1 MPRFGSMLPQLFFDI
16 HTMDRFFMFIA
27 TGAYSGYLPKAPGTW
42 GSAVGVLL
50 WLVLGR
56 MALLPFLA
64 VVGMLF
70 IVGIFS
76 AGAAEKIV
84 DRGDPGLVVIDE
96 IVGQLIALTAVPA
109 HPVTILAGFALF
121 RFFDI
126 LKPFPVGWLDRH
138 IHGGL
143 GIMLDD
149 VVAGLYALLVLQLS
163 IWLYGMLA

>member
-1 MPRFGSMLPQLFFDI
+1 MTAYVLF
-16 HTMDRFFMFIA
+16 HEPVNPMDRFFMFIA

-42 GSAVGVLL
+42 GSAAGVIL
-50 WLVLGR
+50 WL
-56 MALLPFLA
+56 ALCRLPLTSYLA
-64 VVGMLF
+64 VVAVLF
-70 IVGIFS
+70 ILGVAS

-96 IVGQLIALTAVPA
+96 IVGQLIALTTVPLKPA
-109 HPVTILAGFALF
+109 PVILAFILF
-121 RFFDI
+121 RIFDI

-149 VVAGLYALLVLQLS
+149 VIAGLYALVILTIGLRLFS
-163 IWLYGMLA
+163 G